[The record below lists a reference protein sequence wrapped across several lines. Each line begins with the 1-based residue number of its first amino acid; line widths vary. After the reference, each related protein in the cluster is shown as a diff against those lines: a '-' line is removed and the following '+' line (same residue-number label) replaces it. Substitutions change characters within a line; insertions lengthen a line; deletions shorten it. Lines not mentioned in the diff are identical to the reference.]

1 MRRVSAFVAALLA
14 GTSLAAPSVW
24 GQQNATSARA
34 NGITLNTNGSRLG
47 IGAQDVT
54 ADRAKALKLKEARG
68 VEVTMVGDNTPASR
82 AGLRPGDAI
91 VEFNAKPVA
100 GLQELLRMLGGTP
113 AGSEVKLGVWR
124 NGHLTTIAAVTE
136 RQTYLETP
144 AGTIDFG
151 GVTVTIPPIP
161 PMPPLPNV
169 SIDIPTIVAM
179 VHCTSLGVDEETLQP
194 DGQLA
199 DFFGV
204 REGVLVKAV
213 SHDSPAEKAGMKAGD
228 VIVKVGDSK
237 VASTRDVNVAL
248 REARPD
254 RSLTVMVMR
263 NRKETSLNVNLED
276 PRNMRR

>member
-54 ADRAKALKLKEARG
+54 ADRAKVLKLKEARG

>member
-34 NGITLNTNGSRLG
+34 NGITINTNGSRLG

>member
-34 NGITLNTNGSRLG
+34 NGITINTNGSRLG

-54 ADRAKALKLKEARG
+54 ADRAKVLKLKEARG

>member
-54 ADRAKALKLKEARG
+54 ADRAKVLKLKEARG

-228 VIVKVGDSK
+228 VIVKVGDSR